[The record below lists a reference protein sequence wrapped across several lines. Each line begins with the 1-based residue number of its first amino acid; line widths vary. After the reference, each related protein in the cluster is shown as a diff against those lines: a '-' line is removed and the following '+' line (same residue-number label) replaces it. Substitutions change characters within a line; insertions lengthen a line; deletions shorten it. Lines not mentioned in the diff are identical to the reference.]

1 MRFRNRQEAG
11 RMLAS
16 ALSDYKNAAD
26 AIVLALPRGGVPVA
40 FEVAAALGL
49 CLDVI
54 VVRKLGLPSQP
65 ELAMGALGPA
75 GVKVL
80 NSAVLNF
87 ASVSEREIE
96 SVISREEK
104 ELLRREELYRRKAA
118 PLPIQGRR
126 VILID
131 DGLATGTSMRA
142 AIEVVRRRGASEII
156 VGAPVAADETAR
168 EFEAEG
174 IKMVCLLR
182 PLGLEAVGQWYINF
196 DQVSD
201 SEVLGFL
208 AKDSL
213 AHKTA

>member
-1 MRFRNRQEAG
+1 
-11 RMLAS
+11 MLAS

>member
-1 MRFRNRQEAG
+1 
-11 RMLAS
+11 MLAS

-87 ASVSEREIE
+87 SSVSEREIE